1 MNTNATTNNQDEIAL
16 TEEMLKR
23 VCNNAKLQLTE
34 KETAAFLKDTEE
46 VLNAF
51 RTLSQ
56 ADITKTEPAF
66 QPIPLPTVL
75 REDSQV
81 PSLTQEEAVTNATSI
96 NGCIKGPRAI

>member
-1 MNTNATTNNQDEIAL
+1 MNTNATTNNQNEIAL

-34 KETAAFLKDTEE
+34 QETATFLKDTEE

-66 QPIPLPTVL
+66 QPIPLPAVL
-75 REDSQV
+75 REDAPQ
-81 PSLTQEEAVTNATSI
+81 PSLTQEDALSNAIAI
-96 NGCIKGPRAI
+96 NGHIKGPRAI